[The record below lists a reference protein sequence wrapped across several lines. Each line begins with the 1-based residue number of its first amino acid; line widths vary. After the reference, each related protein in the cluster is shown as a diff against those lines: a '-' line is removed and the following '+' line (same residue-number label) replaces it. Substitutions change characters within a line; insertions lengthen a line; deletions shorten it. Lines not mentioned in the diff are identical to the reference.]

1 RDPGRRPSDG
11 GQELPGRRRKSL
23 TRACPRAQ
31 GRGEMASK
39 AGRKSAGRTTEL
51 PRLAPM
57 DEASPRRPSCATAV
71 AAEALRTGVVP
82 CKGRKTSRPE
92 IPHEGETIRVGD
104 PDDRA
109 LANEYVG
116 EETPGGSATTP
127 DQNEV
132 DAIGRAYGLQ
142 EEDTGAL
149 RCASEILS
157 RRDRR
162 RSE

>member
-1 RDPGRRPSDG
+1 
-11 GQELPGRRRKSL
+11 
-23 TRACPRAQ
+23 
-31 GRGEMASK
+31 MASK
-39 AGRKSAGRTTEL
+39 PGRKSADRGAGL

-57 DEASPRRPSCATAV
+57 DEAAPRRPSCPTAV

-82 CKGRKTSRPE
+82 YVGRGTARPE

-109 LANEYVG
+109 LANEYAG

-142 EEDTGAL
+142 EEDEGAL

-162 RSE
+162 RSELRAPRRRA